1 MKLVI
6 GIVHERDKHKVSDAL
21 LQAGH
26 KFTIVASTG
35 GFLRDGNVTFLIG
48 TEGENVDGVIEIVR
62 KWCSSREQF
71 ITQPMPDA
79 MAPAGAVMS
88 PVKVC
93 VGGAII
99 FVVDVEKYERV

>member
-6 GIVHERDKHKVSDAL
+6 AIVHERDKHKVSDAL

-48 TEGENVDGVIEIVR
+48 AHEEAVDDVIGIVR
-62 KWCSSREQF
+62 EWCSAREQYVA
-71 ITQPMPDA
+71 QPMPDT
-79 MAPAGAVMS
+79 MGPGNAVIN
-88 PVKVC
+88 PVKVS

>member
-6 GIVHERDKHKVSDAL
+6 AITHERDKHKVSDAL

-26 KFTIVASTG
+26 KLTIIASTG
-35 GFLRDGNVTFLIG
+35 GFLRDGNVTFLVG
-48 TEGENVDGVIEIVR
+48 TKSEEVDDVIDIIR
-62 KWCSSREQF
+62 QWCSAREQYV
-71 ITQPMPDA
+71 TQPLPDA
-79 MAPAGAVMS
+79 MVPTGALMS
-88 PVKVC
+88 PVKVS

>member
-6 GIVHERDKHKVSDAL
+6 AIVHERDKHKVSDAL

-35 GFLRDGNVTFLIG
+35 GFLRDGNVTFLVG
-48 TEGENVDGVIEIVR
+48 TKAENVDQVIEIVR
-62 KWCSSREQF
+62 QWCSCREQYM
-71 ITQPMPDA
+71 TQPMPDA
-79 MAPAGAVMS
+79 IAATGAVIN
-88 PVKVC
+88 PVKVT